1 MAFRKVIQS
10 CLGEIGRTFYIT
22 LKGSVGVWI
31 NLPKPPVEPG
41 GLPEIVL
48 TEVRVLPAGAAFG
61 ELALMSNKPR
71 AATII
76 AKEDTY
82 FACLDKTPFDKIL
95 SK

>member
-1 MAFRKVIQS
+1 M
-10 CLGEIGRTFYIT
+10 
-22 LKGSVGVWI
+22 WI
-31 NLPKPPVEPG
+31 NLPQPQTDPDQPVEFA
-41 GLPEIVL
+41 L

-82 FACLDKTPFDKIL
+82 FACLDKEPFDKIL
-95 SK
+95 SKHVCC